1 MNISEEGYALLKQLE
16 GLCLRA
22 YQCSGDVWTIGYGHT
37 LGVRPG
43 DEITANQAAALL
55 RQDASQ
61 AACAVKEL
69 VTVPLNQHQFDA
81 LVSFVFNIGSGRFRS
96 STLLRKLNG
105 GDFTGAADEL
115 LRWDHAGGQRLPGL
129 ERRRT
134 AERALF
140 LLPV

>member
-1 MNISEEGYALLKQLE
+1 MDISIEGYAILKKFE
-16 GLCLRA
+16 GLCLNA
-22 YQCSGDVWTIGYGHT
+22 YQCAANVWTIGYGHT
-37 LGVRPG
+37 RGVCSG
-43 DEITANQAAALL
+43 DVITTDQADAFL
-55 RQDASQ
+55 RQDAAQ
-61 AACAVKEL
+61 AAGAVNQF

-81 LVSFVFNIGSGRFRS
+81 LVSFVFNIGSGSFRS
-96 STLLRKLNG
+96 STLLNKLNG

-115 LRWDHAGGQRLPGL
+115 LRWSHAGRQRLPGL